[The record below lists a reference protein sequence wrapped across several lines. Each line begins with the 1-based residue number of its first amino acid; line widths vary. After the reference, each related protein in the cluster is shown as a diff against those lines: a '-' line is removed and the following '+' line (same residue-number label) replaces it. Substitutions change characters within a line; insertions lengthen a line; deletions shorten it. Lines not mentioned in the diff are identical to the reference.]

1 MFLKIYLL
9 QTYYNFI
16 TKIMLLKKMLLN
28 NNYIKKKSVTK
39 NYKKN
44 FFS

>member
-39 NYKKN
+39 TYKKN